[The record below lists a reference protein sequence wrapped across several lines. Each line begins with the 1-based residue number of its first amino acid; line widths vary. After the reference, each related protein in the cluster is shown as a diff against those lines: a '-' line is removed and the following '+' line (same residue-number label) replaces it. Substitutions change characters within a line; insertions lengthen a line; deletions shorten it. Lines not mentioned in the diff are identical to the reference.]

1 MLEKENLKLVL
12 LPTVLNNFKSYEVCY
27 DERDGYL
34 KLRLFITESHY
45 LIISKEDSELYTLR
59 EYEVIKSHYLPS
71 PRCLY
76 INKYFK
82 KYRSGPV
89 YRADHISFD
98 DLRKQLNKINTN
110 LSATIDRKSYYRG
123 IVRAGGL
130 F

>member
-27 DERDGYL
+27 DKRDGYL
-34 KLRLFITESHY
+34 KLRLFITEAHY
-45 LIISKEDSELYTLR
+45 LIINKDESGLYTIR

-82 KYRSGPV
+82 KYREGRN
-89 YRADHISFD
+89 YRAGHVSFE
-98 DLRKQLNKINTN
+98 DLRKQLSKINTN
-110 LSATIDRKSYYRG
+110 LSSSSITR
-123 IVRAGGL
+123 VGGL

>member
-12 LPTVLNNFKSYEVCY
+12 LPTVLNNFKAYEVGY

-34 KLRLFITESHY
+34 KLRMFITESHY
-45 LIISKEDSELYTLR
+45 LIISNESSGFYTIR

-82 KYRSGPV
+82 KFRDGYN
-89 YRADHISFD
+89 YRAAHVPFD
-98 DLRKQLNKINTN
+98 DLKNQLSKIKIN
-110 LSATIDRKSYYRG
+110 LASPVERKGYYSK
-123 IVRAGGL
+123 IIRAGGL
-130 F
+130 Y